1 MLFKC
6 LLVFFALPLFARDAF
21 VEPWGKDIHLLHKQ
35 SEEDFAPAGLATR
48 VADAVIRFHQDIT
61 TKVAGSSH
69 FRPTSSRYMQL
80 AMKRYGFIKG
90 FLMGCDRLMRED
102 DEEWIYPLI
111 QIDGRIFKYDPAWSD
126 KYHYAR

>member
-6 LLVFFALPLFARDAF
+6 LLLLLALPLLAREPF
-21 VEPWGKDIHLLHKQ
+21 IEPWGKDTALLSQRK
-35 SEEDFAPAGLATR
+35 SDDEVSLNLATKL
-48 VADAVIRFHQDIT
+48 ADTVIRFHQDVT
-61 TKVAGSSH
+61 SRVAGSSH

-80 AMKRYGFIKG
+80 AMHRYGFLKG

-102 DEEWIYPLI
+102 NEEWVYPLI
-111 QIDGRIFKYDPAWSD
+111 QIEGRFFKYDPAWSD